1 MEIVIKETGA
11 VETLLLIDSKTG
23 CDWFNDLVGNHDGF
37 GDDPEGKFVKETD
50 EDGLDT
56 GRFVT
61 SQENFDW
68 WEDIV
73 TKMDELERRIIN
85 LRQEFDYYLVE
96 ETVIEAGRG
105 NTDLEYYPSI
115 VHQALD
121 EEFGESAGR

>member
-37 GDDPEGKFVKETD
+37 GDDPDGKFVKETD

-56 GRFVT
+56 GRYIT
-61 SQENFDW
+61 SKDNFYW

-73 TKMDELERRIIN
+73 CQIDDVNNRIDNLKNEFGVERVDEVVYQCN
-85 LRQEFDYYLVE
+85 Y
-96 ETVIEAGRG
+96 G
-105 NTDLEYYPSI
+105 NTDLEYY
-115 VHQALD
+115 AAELNRWLD
-121 EEFGESAGR
+121 DEFGEDAGR